1 MAINEHNAENF
12 SGNQNDDRS
21 NTITTLPTQFQG
33 RGEVKGYIFTQVRKT
48 DKALLYKVS
57 SGDREHYEVL
67 KRIINTRFAC
77 ESYPTSK
84 AFGIWAW
91 TCMTLEA
98 ALNKFAELNGC
109 D

>member
-1 MAINEHNAENF
+1 MENAAILPL
-12 SGNQNDDRS
+12 GITPLQNC
-21 NTITTLPTQFQG
+21 FFG
-33 RGEVKGYIFTQVRKT
+33 RGEVSGYKFTQISKT
-48 DKALLYKVS
+48 DKAFIYEVS
-57 SGDREHYEVL
+57 SGGSKHYEVF
-67 KRIINTRFAC
+67 KRFVNKRFAC

>member
-1 MAINEHNAENF
+1 MEN
-12 SGNQNDDRS
+12 
-21 NTITTLPTQFQG
+21 TAKLPSDIKVLKNSFFG
-33 RGEVKGYIFTQVRKT
+33 KGEVGGYKFTQVRKT

-57 SGDREHYEVL
+57 SGDSKHYEVF
-67 KRIINTRFAC
+67 KSRINTRFAC

-98 ALNKFAELNGC
+98 AIVKFNQLNK
-109 D
+109 